1 MEALSVPTIHPSPP
15 HLNVERESYPR
26 SLRIDYFVLSPV
38 HSNNQ
43 HWHEGERGRALRRV
57 TNVSIILSSDSTP
70 GCLLGT
76 IRALRACGQ
85 ILFPITITYNNIN
98 SNSTLL
104 HTNTSLDWHTLFS
117 QGSGNLPFCMNVA
130 VNIGSAFQGPESWPS
145 FVYTDS
151 RVEVAVKRLLPFVC
165 SRFSLDAQQNKR
177 WACISF
183 SRVSL
188 LASIS
193 RKLRLSACG
202 RDL

>member
-1 MEALSVPTIHPSPP
+1 MHAGWTLWHSSPM
-15 HLNVERESYPR
+15 
-26 SLRIDYFVLSPV
+26 
-38 HSNNQ
+38 
-43 HWHEGERGRALRRV
+43 ARRK
-57 TNVSIILSSDSTP
+57 SSDELRSGLFELYEIKWTELKHVTRTP

-130 VNIGSAFQGPESWPS
+130 VNIGSAFPEPESWPS

-193 RKLRLSACG
+193 RKLRLSACR